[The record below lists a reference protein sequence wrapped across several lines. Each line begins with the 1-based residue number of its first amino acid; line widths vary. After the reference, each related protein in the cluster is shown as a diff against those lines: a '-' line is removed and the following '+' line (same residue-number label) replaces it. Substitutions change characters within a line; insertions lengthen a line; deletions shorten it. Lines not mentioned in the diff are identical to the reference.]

1 MFFNPTLASVKGME
15 IDSIVT
21 EEFQFIDPIS
31 DFSFK
36 KIFGNEREVLIS
48 FLNELLKGKKKIIE
62 LSFIKDVQPEFP
74 SDRSILIDLHCI
86 GDNGQNLIIEMQ
98 RVSHINF
105 RERCV
110 AYTSLII
117 SNQTG
122 KGKDY
127 QYDLKEVIF
136 IGILNFNFKQAIG
149 QGHINEI
156 CLKKNIPMKSFTKN
170 LIIFSW
176 NFLNLIRHW
185 TIAPQQ

>member
-1 MFFNPTLASVKGME
+1 M
-15 IDSIVT
+15 
-21 EEFQFIDPIS
+21 
-31 DFSFK
+31 
-36 KIFGNEREVLIS
+36 
-48 FLNELLKGKKKIIE
+48 
-62 LSFIKDVQPEFP
+62 
-74 SDRSILIDLHCI
+74 
-86 GDNGQNLIIEMQ
+86 
-98 RVSHINF
+98 
-105 RERCV
+105 
-110 AYTSLII
+110 AYTSRII

-149 QGHINEI
+149 EGHINEI